1 LFFLEES
8 KQAVE
13 SDVPLDIITG
23 HLEDKSFQTIDITST
38 DNQSVNNKDKYKKNW
53 SMDTAYGT
61 LHLLDSLL
69 TAWSFCLL
77 DTSLTGHFA

>member
-38 DNQSVNNKDKYKKNW
+38 DNQSVNNKDKYKKN
-53 SMDTAYGT
+53 
-61 LHLLDSLL
+61 
-69 TAWSFCLL
+69 
-77 DTSLTGHFA
+77 